1 VTIVLMSAV
10 TPSET
15 STETMC
21 VPVVLI
27 GSSSRT
33 RRLSRR
39 TPRACRIASTISCE
53 VTEPNSRPSSPA
65 WCEIVRTVFRRSAAV
80 SSAFAAA
87 SAAARSA
94 DSRRRSASAI
104 EAGVAG
110 CASFRGTRKLRR

>member
-1 VTIVLMSAV
+1 MTIVLISAV

-27 GSSSRT
+27 GSSSWT
-33 RRLSRR
+33 RRLSSR

-65 WCEIVRTVFRRSAAV
+65 WCEIVSTVLRSSAAV
-80 SSAFAAA
+80 SSALAAA
-87 SAAARSA
+87 SATARSA
-94 DSRRRSASAI
+94 ASWRRSASAI
-104 EAGVAG
+104 AAGVAG
-110 CASFRGTRKLRR
+110 CASLRGTR